1 MHMLVCLCV
10 CLCVWGVSI
19 CVCVCVCVLCV
30 TPTRALLWC
39 GIKTGAPNEN
49 LSSETWHAN
58 KRREWTRELPQLE
71 APRTNDQAVRLSSW
85 VARKEG
91 REGGRGGVSTQAKVA
106 LNFMTF
112 WGALKLN
119 KFIGVRR
126 IKNLPNC
133 EGTKRSL
140 KKAENIMCSSWIPHI
155 EIKARLEW
163 GREGASTC

>member
-1 MHMLVCLCV
+1 MHMLVCLCA

-58 KRREWTRELPQLE
+58 KRRDWTRLDARIATTWGAADKWPGSQIELLSGPQ
-71 APRTNDQAVRLSSW
+71 
-85 VARKEG
+85 EG
-91 REGGRGGVSTQAKVA
+91 KRGEEGEWGSAQAKVA

-126 IKNLPNC
+126 IKNLANS
-133 EGTKRSL
+133 EGTKRSWKKL
-140 KKAENIMCSSWIPHI
+140 KI
-155 EIKARLEW
+155 
-163 GREGASTC
+163 

>member
-10 CLCVWGVSI
+10 CVCEVWVF
-19 CVCVCVCVLCV
+19 VCVCVLCV

-58 KRREWTRELPQLE
+58 KRHDWTRGRELPQLE
-71 APRTNDQAVRLSSW
+71 APRTNGRAVRLSPALRFW
-85 VARKEG
+85 VAWLVIGRREEG
-91 REGGRGGVSTQAKVA
+91 EGGRGSAQAKVA

-126 IKNLPNC
+126 IKNLAHS
-133 EGTKRSL
+133 EGRRKSW
-140 KKAENIMCSSWIPHI
+140 KKAEESCKYNVFLLNSSH
-155 EIKARLEW
+155 RN
-163 GREGASTC
+163 